1 MFTFSLVVI
10 NILIS
15 IMKIMEIIKLMNDR
29 VASAQANAAPALKN
43 PPASLFLTLRE
54 TNTISS
60 QGYKE
65 SSVPIIRL

>member
-1 MFTFSLVVI
+1 
-10 NILIS
+10 
-15 IMKIMEIIKLMNDR
+15 MKIMEIIKLMNDR